1 MQKVSRTM
9 LAVVAAIQ
17 SGTHTRRKPK
27 YIKEQALVS
36 GLYPMHN
43 LEQVQNLVAKVSSV
57 SNALFFPREEDG
69 QSENSSSVS
78 ITMTGKMT
86 TSKKNKNLID
96 TYNTAGAIESAV
108 FTVEGTREVSYIEE
122 TPDIFTSKASL
133 EFTSFNKYD
142 VNFINQ
148 TYNDSYF
155 NGQGIEITRF
165 SKE

>member
-1 MQKVSRTM
+1 MRKVSRSM
-9 LAVVAAIQ
+9 LATLAALQ
-17 SGTHTRRKPK
+17 SGAHTRRKVK
-27 YIKEQALVS
+27 YLREQALVS

-57 SNALFFPREEDG
+57 SNDLFFPKEEDG

-78 ITMTGKMT
+78 ITMIGKMT
-86 TSKKNKNLID
+86 TSKKNKNFID

-108 FTVEGTREVSYIEE
+108 FNVESTRKVSYIEE
-122 TPDIFTSKASL
+122 TPDVFTSKASL
-133 EFTSFNKYD
+133 EFASFNKYD

-155 NGQGIEITRF
+155 NVQGIEITRF